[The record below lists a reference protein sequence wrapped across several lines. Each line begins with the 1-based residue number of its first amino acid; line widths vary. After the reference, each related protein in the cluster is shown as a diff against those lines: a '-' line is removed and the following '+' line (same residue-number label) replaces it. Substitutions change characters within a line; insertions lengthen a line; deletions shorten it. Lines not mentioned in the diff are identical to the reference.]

1 MDITINRSSI
11 EPPYRQIRTLIS
23 KAVTDGE
30 LAVGARLP
38 AVRTLARQL
47 GVAPG
52 TVARAYREL
61 EMSGSLDTRGRH
73 GTYVADPADE
83 QSRHR
88 RELAGLAADYAAT
101 ASQWSIAP
109 ADAIAL
115 VEQAVGDTAGH
126 SPG

>member
-1 MDITINRSSI
+1 MDVNI
-11 EPPYRQIRTLIS
+11 ERAGDVPPFRQIKEQIS
-23 KAVTDGE
+23 EAISGGE
-30 LAVGARLP
+30 LAVGTRLP
-38 AVRTLARQL
+38 AVRTLARHL

-61 EMSGSLDTRGRH
+61 EASGVVDTRGRR

-83 QSRHR
+83 QSQHR
-88 RELAGLAADYAAT
+88 RHLAGLAADYAAA

-115 VEQAVGDTAGH
+115 VEQAVGDGVDH